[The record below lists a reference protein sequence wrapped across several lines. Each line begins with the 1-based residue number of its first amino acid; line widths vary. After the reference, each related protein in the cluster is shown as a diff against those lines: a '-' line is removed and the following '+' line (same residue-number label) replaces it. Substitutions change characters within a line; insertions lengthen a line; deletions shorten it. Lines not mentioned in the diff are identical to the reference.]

1 MNHVWVP
8 LAAGHGPDRVT
19 LAVLTIAA
27 GFTAV
32 VAGLAIAAFVQRRS
46 RPYLLVA
53 LALSALVGRTVV
65 GLSAY
70 TTVFDASQHHLLEH
84 GLDVVM
90 AALVIAA
97 VYLVRSS
104 DPGDH
109 SAARRRADGGVNPV
123 ASRRDRT
130 DGGHNRDAASD
141 SSRQTGEE
149 EERQ

>member
-19 LAVLTIAA
+19 LVVLTIAA
-27 GFTAV
+27 GLTAV

-65 GLSAY
+65 GLGAY

-84 GLDVVM
+84 GLDVAM

-104 DPGDH
+104 DPGAD
-109 SAARRRADGGVNPV
+109 STARRRADGGRTP
-123 ASRRDRT
+123 AATRCDRT
-130 DGGHNRDAASD
+130 DGGLDRDTAAG
-141 SSRQTGEE
+141 SSRRTGED
-149 EERQ
+149 EERR